1 MSNVGPVT
9 TETIIK
15 QAILQDILRR
25 EDEIIRA
32 SSIRVDASEVPE
44 RASSIR
50 RGSSRPHASQVPER
64 ASSSTLVDAERASSI
79 RVDASEVTEKKQ
91 QKMQRSSAT
100 EEAEEKDHH
109 DKVYE
114 KYALRIHVHETPVF
128 QVHPN
133 KKVQEVQEEPPNK
146 KCKMQE
152 FWEERPEHP
161 WREPEPLPPKPPT
174 PPELPGVDAVHQF
187 YVQRPNAE
195 ACVQKC
201 LEEMSENP
209 W

>member
-1 MSNVGPVT
+1 MCTETCLRHAWCHEHVGPVT
-9 TETIIK
+9 TETI
-15 QAILQDILRR
+15 LRR
-25 EDEIIRA
+25 
-32 SSIRVDASEVPE
+32 IRVDASEVPE
-44 RASSIR
+44 R
-50 RGSSRPHASQVPER
+50 VPER
-64 ASSSTLVDAERASSI
+64 ASSSTL
-79 RVDASEVTEKKQ
+79 VDASEVTEKKQ

-114 KYALRIHVHETPVF
+114 KYALRIHFHETPVF